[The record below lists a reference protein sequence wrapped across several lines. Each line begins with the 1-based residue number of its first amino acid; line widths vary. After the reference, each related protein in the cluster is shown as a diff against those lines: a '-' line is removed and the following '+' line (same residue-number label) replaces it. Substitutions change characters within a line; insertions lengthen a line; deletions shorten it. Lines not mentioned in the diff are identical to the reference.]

1 MQAILKRQYIIIIL
15 PVLGLFLVFGLAKQ
29 LNFITSGQFAI
40 ASVLHSMVFVLS
52 AITAIA
58 APLFLRTFFAHSMRK
73 QHQVPAKEFLSFQ
86 KKILWISQVTP
97 YFAFTAVLC
106 DFPRFFAAAIVLM
119 ALYAV
124 YYYFPS
130 KKRIDFDQKIFRVK

>member
-1 MQAILKRQYIIIIL
+1 MQPILKRQYTIIIIPAL
-15 PVLGLFLVFGLAKQ
+15 CLFLVFGLARQ
-29 LNFITSGQFAI
+29 LNFITSGQFVI
-40 ASVLHSMVFVLS
+40 SSVLHSMVFILS

-58 APLFLRTFFAHSMRK
+58 GPLFFRTLFAHSMRK
-73 QHQVPAKEFLSFQ
+73 QSQVPAKEFLSFQ
-86 KKILWISQVTP
+86 KKILWISMITP
-97 YFAFTAVLC
+97 YLAFIAVLC

-130 KKRIDFDQKIFRVK
+130 QKRINFDQKIFRVK

>member
-1 MQAILKRQYIIIIL
+1 MQPILKRQFIIIII
-15 PVLGLFLVFGLAKQ
+15 PAVCLFLAFGLARE
-29 LNFITSGQFAI
+29 LNFIKPGLFVI
-40 ASVLHSMVFVLS
+40 PSVLHSLLFILS

-58 APLFLRTFFAHSMRK
+58 GPLFFRTLFAHSMRK
-73 QHQVPAKEFLSFQ
+73 QSQVTAKEFLSFQ
-86 KKILWISQVTP
+86 RKILWISQVTP
-97 YFAFTAVLC
+97 YFAFVAVLC

-130 KKRIDFDQKIFRVK
+130 QKRIDFDRKIFRVK

>member
-1 MQAILKRQYIIIIL
+1 MC
-15 PVLGLFLVFGLAKQ
+15 LFLAFGLARQ
-29 LNFITSGQFAI
+29 LNLITSGQFVI
-40 ASVLHSMVFVLS
+40 SSVLHSMVFILS

-58 APLFLRTFFAHSMRK
+58 GPLFFRTLFAHSMRN
-73 QHQVPAKEFLSFQ
+73 QARVPAKEFLSFQ
-86 KKILWISQVTP
+86 RKILWISLITP
-97 YFAFTAVLC
+97 YLAFIAVLC

-130 KKRIDFDQKIFRVK
+130 QKRIDFDRKIFRVK